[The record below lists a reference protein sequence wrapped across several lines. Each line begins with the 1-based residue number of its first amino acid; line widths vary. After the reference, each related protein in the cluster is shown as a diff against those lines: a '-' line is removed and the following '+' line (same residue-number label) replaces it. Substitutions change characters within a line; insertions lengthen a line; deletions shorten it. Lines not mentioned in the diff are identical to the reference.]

1 MKKVTA
7 THVLTATEMEI
18 PELPEIIKKELY
30 IKWGKALTGDDHLKM
45 SEEKKPA
52 FHDNP
57 TRPDHVEFSL
67 TGYVLKHD
75 DMKRLREIQH
85 ELDIRADRDP
95 SSHYKEII
103 KELGDILFG
112 PPAP

>member
-18 PELPEIIKKELY
+18 SELITVIKKELY
-30 IKWGKALTGDDHLKM
+30 IKWGQALMGDDHLKM

-52 FHDNP
+52 FTDNP
-57 TRPDHVEFSL
+57 TRPDHVEFRL

-75 DMKRLREIQH
+75 DMIRLREIQH
-85 ELDIRADRDP
+85 ELDIRAARDP
-95 SSHYKEII
+95 GSYFKGMI
-103 KELGDILFG
+103 KELGEILFG
-112 PPAP
+112 PPVS